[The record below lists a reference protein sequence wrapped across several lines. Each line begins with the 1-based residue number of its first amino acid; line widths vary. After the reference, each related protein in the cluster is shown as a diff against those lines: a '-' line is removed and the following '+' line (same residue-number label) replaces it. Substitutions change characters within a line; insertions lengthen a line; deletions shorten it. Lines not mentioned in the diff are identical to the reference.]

1 MQENQRA
8 MEGAFVK
15 PGVHYTTAMNRVE
28 YDSCRQEGA
37 KHHGMKPRMSSAERT
52 GAALAVIFSA
62 QLQ

>member
-8 MEGAFVK
+8 MEGAFVN

-37 KHHGMKPRMSSAERT
+37 KHDGMKPRMST